1 MSRRCEL
8 ELASSDH
15 HCEQWSVVIHR
26 LVVGRHIH
34 TRLSLLFLHQT
45 SMYLRQNIR
54 TSRICSFKPCA
65 TVRSQPT
72 SSTHRHQANTL
83 PSQPRQTTPRLDQLR
98 HQQRTNLTSSHQQ
111 SARMSTSNQHLL
123 IRFFDP
129 TIAAPDARNRT
140 LAAILA
146 WPDSQLE
153 SSHDY
158 IQTVFP
164 LPEES
169 MFSFAPIATKE
180 VRDAFLAQAELRASL
195 RKALER
201 MLSFYGLQFNA
212 ATGEESKKTVTR
224 GPNFASASRNW
235 VTRFDHN
242 HLRMTRILRSLRVL
256 GLESEAAALHDFLS
270 TDEKVTSSVSPRSQM
285 YWRRAAER
293 DLHLPPDEED
303 EDAEGIAWLQE
314 K

>member
-1 MSRRCEL
+1 MS
-8 ELASSDH
+8 
-15 HCEQWSVVIHR
+15 
-26 LVVGRHIH
+26 
-34 TRLSLLFLHQT
+34 
-45 SMYLRQNIR
+45 LRQSFRHPR
-54 TSRICSFKPCA
+54 TCSLKSCA
-65 TVRSQPT
+65 TVRSPPVSFT
-72 SSTHRHQANTL
+72 RRHQAIPLST
-83 PSQPRQTTPRLDQLR
+83 QPRPTTPRLYQL
-98 HQQRTNLTSSHQQ
+98 HHTQRKNLTTLHQQ
-111 SARMSTSNQHLL
+111 SAKMSTSDQHLL

-129 TIAAPDARNRT
+129 AIAAPGPRNRS
-140 LAAILA
+140 LATILA

-169 MFSFAPIATKE
+169 MFSFAPIVTKE

-195 RKALER
+195 REALER
-201 MLSFYGLQFNA
+201 MLAFYGLQFRT
-212 ATGEESKKTVTR
+212 ATDGGSEETITR
-224 GPNFASASRNW
+224 GPNFATASGNW

-256 GLESEAAALHDFLS
+256 GLESEAAALHNFLS
-270 TDEKVTSSVSPRSQM
+270 TDEKVTNSVSPRSQM

-303 EDAEGIAWLQE
+303 EDAEGIAWLRE
-314 K
+314 T

>member
-1 MSRRCEL
+1 M
-8 ELASSDH
+8 
-15 HCEQWSVVIHR
+15 
-26 LVVGRHIH
+26 
-34 TRLSLLFLHQT
+34 
-45 SMYLRQNIR
+45 
-54 TSRICSFKPCA
+54 
-65 TVRSQPT
+65 
-72 SSTHRHQANTL
+72 
-83 PSQPRQTTPRLDQLR
+83 TT
-98 HQQRTNLTSSHQQ
+98 HQQT
-111 SARMSTSNQHLL
+111 AKMSTSDQHLL

-129 TIAAPDARNRT
+129 AIAAPGPRNRT
-140 LAAILA
+140 LGTILA

-169 MFSFAPIATKE
+169 MFSFAPIVTKE

-195 RKALER
+195 REALER
-201 MLSFYGLQFNA
+201 MLAFYGLQFSA
-212 ATGEESKKTVTR
+212 ATDDKSKETITR
-224 GPNFASASRNW
+224 GRNFASASRDW
-235 VTRFDHN
+235 ATRFDHN

-256 GLESEAAALHDFLS
+256 GLTDEAAALHSFLS
-270 TDEKVTSSVSPRSQM
+270 TDEQVTSSVSPRSQM

-303 EDAEGIAWLQE
+303 EDAEGIAWLRE